1 MKANF
6 DPHAI
11 ERSLYREWEASN
23 CFAPRQEGDGYCI
36 HIPPPNVTGS
46 LHMGH
51 AFQHTLM
58 DALIRFQRMRG
69 RGALWQMGTDH
80 AGISTQMLVERQL
93 NAEGKTR
100 AELGREQFIER
111 VWRWKRE
118 SGGNISAQLRRM
130 GSSLDWSRERFTLDD
145 GYAEAVVEAFVRLH
159 EDGLIYRGQRLVNWD
174 PALGTAISDLEVIN
188 KEEEGSLWH
197 MRYPLCDG
205 LKTPD
210 GRDHLVVATTRPE
223 TMLGDTAVAVYP
235 DDERYRALVGKRVR
249 LPLVGRELPI
259 IADSYVDPAFGS
271 GCVKITPAHDFN
283 DHAMGARHG
292 LPSVNVLTE
301 SAAINDNAP
310 AAYRGLDCFEA
321 RQRIVAD
328 LEAQG
333 LLAEVRPHRLMAPR
347 GDRSGAVIEPRLTN
361 QWFVKIAPLAEPAI
375 RAVQE
380 GRIEFV
386 PKGYENTYFAWMRDI
401 QDWCISRQ
409 QWWGHRIPAWYGPD
423 GAIHVGRNEA
433 DARRRAGLP
442 ADVPLRQ
449 EDDVLETWFSSSLWT
464 FATLGWPKRTADLQR
479 FHPTNVLVTGHDI
492 IFFWVARMIMM
503 TLKLTGQIP
512 FRQVYIHGLVRDAE
526 GQKMSK
532 TKGNGLDPL
541 DLIDGIG
548 LDDLLDKRTAN
559 LTQPH
564 LAPAIAKATKREFP
578 NGIPSYGTD
587 ALRFTFCALASTGR
601 DVRFDLKR
609 TEGYRNFCNKLWNA
623 ARFVLMNVP
632 SPAAATDG
640 ANQLPEAKGGVL
652 PNAQGRAG
660 AAPPA
665 AGLADRWILSRARQT
680 VAAATNALETYRFD
694 LYANQ
699 IYEFAWHE
707 YCDWYLELAKP
718 VLWDDG
724 TPPAQRRAV
733 QQTLLQ
739 VLDVLLRT
747 AHPVM
752 PFITEAIW
760 REAAPVLGVRGDS
773 IMLQPYPKP
782 DDLPPDPEA
791 DAVIGWLKSL
801 VTALRN
807 IRGETGIKPGQDVQV
822 LLQDGTAQ
830 DRKLAAATE
839 ALVRRLVKAE
849 SLQWLDAGAE
859 APPSALGLVGG
870 LKILVPLAGLIDV
883 DAERRR
889 VQKALER
896 KQAELQQLH
905 RKLGNQK
912 FIDNAPPTVVQKER
926 ERAVEA
932 QSRLDVLKVQLQSL
946 S

>member
-58 DALIRFQRMRG
+58 DTLIRFQRMRG

-100 AELGREQFIER
+100 AELGREKFIER

-145 GYAEAVVEAFVRLH
+145 GYAEAVIEAFVRLH

-210 GRDHLVVATTRPE
+210 GGDHLVVATTRPE

-310 AAYRGLDCFEA
+310 AAYQGLDRFEA

-333 LLAEVRPHRLMAPR
+333 LLAEVRPHKLMAPR

-375 RAVQE
+375 RAVQD

-423 GAIHVGRNEA
+423 GAIHVGRDEA

-548 LDDLLDKRTAN
+548 LNDLLDKRTAN

-640 ANQLPEAKGGVL
+640 ANQPPEAKGGAL

-724 TPPAQRRAV
+724 TPPPQRRAV

-760 REAAPVLGVRGDS
+760 REAAPVLGAGGGS
-773 IMLQPYPKP
+773 IMLQPYPTP

-791 DAVIGWLKSL
+791 DAAIGWLKGL

-807 IRGETGIKPGQDVQV
+807 IRGETGIKPGQEVQV
-822 LLQDGTAQ
+822 LLQDGDAH

-849 SLQWLDAGAE
+849 SLRWLDAGAE
-859 APPSALGLVGG
+859 APPSALGLVGD

-889 VQKALER
+889 VHKALER

-926 ERAVEA
+926 ERAAEA